1 MEKGLNATMKMEMIL
16 IPHEIS
22 RIYLTHLN
30 MAKKMIY
37 RYNKI
42 KYKVLHPKQQLE
54 SHIRCFMSTL
64 NSLTTSR
71 SMETSIILSIEI

>member
-1 MEKGLNATMKMEMIL
+1 VEKGLNETMQREMIL
-16 IPHEIS
+16 ILYESS

-37 RYNKI
+37 RYHTI
-42 KYKVLHPKQQLE
+42 QCKVLHPKQKLE
-54 SHIRCFMSTL
+54 SHIRCFMSTR

-71 SMETSIILSIEI
+71 SMETSIILSMEI